1 MTIHYDP
8 KPDSASPYSR
18 VNKRY
23 AQTVLRDTTAPSPG
37 LYRAAFKR
45 VLDIAL
51 VCLAAP
57 IIVLTVALLALG
69 AARDGGNPFYC
80 QDRVG
85 RDGRV
90 FRMWKLRTMV
100 LDADARLADHL
111 ASDATAR
118 REWDTSQKLKSDPRI
133 TRFGRMLRKCS
144 LDELPQL
151 WNVLTGEM
159 SLVGPR
165 PMMTSQQ
172 DIYPGTAYYRLR
184 PGITGSWQ
192 VSRRNESSF
201 AERAGFD
208 TDYEQSLALG
218 TDLRLLVRTVG
229 VVLRATGY

>member
-8 KPDSASPYSR
+8 KPDSASHYSR
-18 VNKRY
+18 VNNRY
-23 AQTVLRDTTAPSPG
+23 AQTVLRDTTAPSSG
-37 LYRAAFKR
+37 LYRTAFKR